1 MDEIIK
7 IVAKYF
13 VVIPI
18 LLALYV
24 FIKLR
29 TKRQRIE
36 FVVLVM
42 GGGILSLLLAKVGSH
57 FISDP
62 RPFVVGH
69 FKPLLPHGND
79 NGFPSDHALLTSFLG
94 FALLR
99 YSKKLGLIAL
109 LSAALIG
116 AARMAAGI
124 HHLEDIVGSFVI
136 TGISVLIAIELFK
149 LAAKQQDHT
158 PENHKTE
165 S

>member
-7 IVAKYF
+7 IVAKYLMA
-13 VVIPI
+13 IPI

-24 FIKLR
+24 FIRFR
-29 TKRQRIE
+29 TKRQRLE
-36 FVVLVM
+36 FVVLVI
-42 GGGILSLLLAKVGSH
+42 GSGILSLLLAKIGSH

-69 FKPLLPHGND
+69 FQPLLPHGND

-94 FALLR
+94 FALLP

-109 LSAALIG
+109 VLAALIG

-136 TGISVLIAIELFK
+136 TGISVLIVNELFK
-149 LAAKQQDHT
+149 LATKRQNNPAT
-158 PENHKTE
+158 GSKTE
-165 S
+165 A